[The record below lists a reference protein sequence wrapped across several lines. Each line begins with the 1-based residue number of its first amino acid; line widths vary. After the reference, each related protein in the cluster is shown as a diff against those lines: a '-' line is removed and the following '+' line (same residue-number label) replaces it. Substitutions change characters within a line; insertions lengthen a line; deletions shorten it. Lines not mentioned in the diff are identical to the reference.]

1 MEMPPGPTTENYTNP
16 FFVSRFTIEWG
27 GVGLY
32 LIGLGDPR
40 RGLFSHERG
49 RLSMA
54 AAAADE
60 APPVVKQRLLAH
72 GVEASTDDSNWAYDL
87 DIYNLENPASVSKYD
102 LLKRRIRVQASTTC
116 QGIVNPTYVK
126 ERFGINDLLFVLN
139 LRTGK
144 DTSIPVGFAIIEK
157 RQDEAGYAHLYIDVI
172 CALIS
177 SRAKSI
183 YERSHGIQFGVNAPP
198 LKPGAGT
205 ILLSRIREWAVEQN
219 INYGANYSYIQLT
232 ALPYV
237 VAYYERNGYQ
247 VPDGAGGV
255 LPRLRFTSNEE
266 FETMSRIGDALTMEP
281 IGTEKEKLQAFARN
295 LREYFEDYTFSANDT
310 DTITAYD
317 EEGKEDAELTEK
329 INSVLSDPAKKE
341 ELKQMVQEIR
351 ELYRRGLVESE
362 DAGKRV
368 RGLPDV
374 QGITMKLD
382 LEPLTIEAIKAA
394 EAKAAEARARVD
406 ESERPTNR
414 PKKNTGGKRQTQRKR
429 KTIGKGGSRKAKAVS
444 KSKATRRHR
453 SARKAMGSKRS
464 KRHTR
469 RR

>member
-1 MEMPPGPTTENYTNP
+1 
-16 FFVSRFTIEWG
+16 
-27 GVGLY
+27 
-32 LIGLGDPR
+32 
-40 RGLFSHERG
+40 
-49 RLSMA
+49 MA
-54 AAAADE
+54 AAAAHE
-60 APPVVKQRLLAH
+60 APPRDVRRLLAQ
-72 GVEASTDDSNWAYDL
+72 GVEASTDDSNWTYDL
-87 DIYNLENPASVSKYD
+87 DIYNWGNPESVSKYD
-102 LLKRRIRVQASTTC
+102 ELKRRISAQASTTC

-144 DTSIPVGFAIIEK
+144 ETSIPVGFAIIEK
-157 RQDEAGYAHLYIDVI
+157 RKDEAGYAHLYIDVI

-183 YERSHGIQFGVNAPP
+183 YEGRHIIQFGVNAPP

-219 INYGANYSYIQLT
+219 INYRDDYAYIQLT

-237 VAYYERNGYQ
+237 VGYYERNGYR
-247 VPDGAGGV
+247 VPEGAGGV
-255 LPRLRFTSNEE
+255 LPKLRFTSNEE
-266 FETMSRIGDALTMEP
+266 FETMSRIGDALTMES
-281 IGTEKEKLQAFARN
+281 IGTKQEQLQAFARN
-295 LREYFEDYTFSANDT
+295 LTASFEDYTFSVNDT

-317 EEGKEDAELTEK
+317 EEGKEDAELTEQ
-329 INSVLSDPAKKE
+329 INIVLSDPVKQE
-341 ELKQMVQEIR
+341 ELKKMVQEIR

-382 LEPLTIEAIKAA
+382 LEPLMKKVI
-394 EAKAAEARARVD
+394 KAAEARARVS
-406 ESERPTNR
+406 EAEPERPTNR

-429 KTIGKGGSRKAKAVS
+429 KTISRGGSRKAKSPS
-444 KSKATRRHR
+444 KNKATRKHR
-453 SARKAMGSKRS
+453 SARKATGSKGS

-469 RR
+469 RS